1 MSPRRLWLLSALGSF
16 ACGPSLPFS
25 PAGPSAA
32 PDPSTLGPYPVGV
45 QTRLFVDPARTSST
59 GRPRQL
65 VTEIWYPAAES
76 ARGRPGTRYLFADLL
91 PERKR
96 AALGALDLGGLD
108 TTAVRDAPPASD
120 GAPYPLILFSHGS
133 GGARIQATYLTVAL
147 ASHGYVVV
155 APDHEGNTLTDAIRG
170 EAFTDPLMSFIARP
184 TDLSFLLD
192 RLTAEVSTDPLAAR
206 IDFAQV
212 GAAGH
217 SFGGVT
223 VLREAGLEPR
233 IRAVVAQAPA
243 GYALAWVDVE
253 RPLESLGIPVM
264 LQVGDK
270 DRTLPGTPVVESYWP
285 HLPPERWALDFANAG
300 HFSFTDLCTVDVS
313 KAASVDINIEPLS
326 DGCGPDNTPSSIV
339 FPVVRRFA
347 IGMFNAA
354 LRGSQDSLQFLRV
367 EPGGEISLRQ

>member
-1 MSPRRLWLLSALGSF
+1 MRWRWTWILGALCSV
-16 ACGPSLPFS
+16 ACGPSLPFA
-25 PAGPSAA
+25 PASPSAA
-32 PDPSTLGPYPVGV
+32 PDPAVLGPFPVGV
-45 QTRLFVDPARTSST
+45 KTRLFVDPSRTSST
-59 GRPRQL
+59 GRPRNL
-65 VTEIWYPAAES
+65 VTEIWYPAKES
-76 ARGRPGTRYLFADLL
+76 ARGQAGTHYFFSDLL
-91 PERKR
+91 PESKK
-96 AALGALDLGGLD
+96 ALKDQDLGGLD
-108 TTAVRDAPPASD
+108 TSAVRDAELAS
-120 GAPYPLILFSHGS
+120 GEGPYPLILFSHGS

-170 EAFTDPLMSFIARP
+170 EAFTDPLMSFLARP

-192 RLTAEVSTDPLAAR
+192 RLTAEASTDPLAGA
-206 IDFAQV
+206 IDFARV

-313 KAASVDINIEPLS
+313 KAASIGINVEPLS

-354 LRGSQDSLQFLRV
+354 LRGSQDSLQFLQV
-367 EPGGEISLRQ
+367 EPGGEISLRR

>member
-1 MSPRRLWLLSALGSF
+1 MRWRWTSILGAWCSL
-16 ACGPSLPFS
+16 ACGPSLPFA

-32 PDPSTLGPYPVGV
+32 PDPAALGPFPVGV
-45 QTRLFVDPARTSST
+45 QTRLFVDPSRSSTT
-59 GRPRQL
+59 GRPRHL
-65 VTEIWYPAAES
+65 LTEIWYPAAES
-76 ARGRPGTRYLFADLL
+76 ARGRPGTRYLFRDLL
-91 PERKR
+91 PEKKK
-96 AALGALDLGGLD
+96 AEVTDQDLGTLD
-108 TTAVRDAPPASD
+108 TSAVRDAEPASGD
-120 GAPYPLILFSHGS
+120 GPYPLILFSHGS

-170 EAFTDPLMSFIARP
+170 EAFTDPLMSFLARP

-192 RLTAEVSTDPLAAR
+192 ELIAEGEADPLAAL
-206 IDFAQV
+206 IDFSKV

-285 HLPPERWALDFANAG
+285 HLPPQRWALDFANAG

-313 KAASVDINIEPLS
+313 KAATIGINIEPLS

-354 LRGSQDSLQFLRV
+354 LRGSQDSLQFLQV